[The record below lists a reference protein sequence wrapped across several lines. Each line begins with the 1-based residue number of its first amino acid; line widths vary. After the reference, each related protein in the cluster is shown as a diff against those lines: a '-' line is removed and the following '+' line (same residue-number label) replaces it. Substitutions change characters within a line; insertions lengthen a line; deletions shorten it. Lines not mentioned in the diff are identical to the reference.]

1 MTETYCGKSCAEC
14 AYKEVLSCPGC
25 HAGPGRSWSGD
36 CELARCIREKGHE
49 TCQTC
54 GFRDRCGTLASR
66 ERMPVYRIKK
76 AEAERIRAEAVAKRA
91 PVLGKWLWLLFWL
104 IVPNTAASI
113 IQMIP
118 AMEMPGEILAFGCN
132 LATGLILLKLAAED
146 GGYRVAGICTL
157 ITSAVNLAATLVF
170 STPDGAGWA
179 LIFTVPATI
188 VGLVGTHR
196 EFMAHAAVLGG
207 VDNALSENWEKLWK
221 WYIGAMLS
229 LLGSVILMPIVPVL
243 GILVILA
250 AAIAVIVVSILR
262 LVYLYKTAKA
272 FRYYCQKAE

>member
-207 VDNALSENWEKLWK
+207 VSVNGGEGKLYGAVVGALIMGVLTNGLLIMNVSE
-221 WYIGAMLS
+221 YYQM
-229 LLGSVILMPIVPVL
+229 VIK
-243 GILVILA
+243 GLVLA
-250 AAIAVIVVSILR
+250 AAIAFDS
-262 LVYLYKTAKA
+262 YKNTKIAVTN
-272 FRYYCQKAE
+272 